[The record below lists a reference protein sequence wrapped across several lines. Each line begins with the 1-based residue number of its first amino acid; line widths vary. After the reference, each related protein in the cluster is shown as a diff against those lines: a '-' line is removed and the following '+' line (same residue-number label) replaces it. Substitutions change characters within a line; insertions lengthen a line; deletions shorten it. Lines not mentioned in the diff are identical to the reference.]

1 MGDLTRPFNE
11 EEKALMQGMV
21 NKGYE
26 LFTKRCADGRKMN
39 IEDIK
44 KIAEGRVWTGE
55 MAKDLK
61 LIDELGGLDE
71 AVEVAASHA
80 KIERYTLVSYPEKED
95 FLTSLLNTRPSRY
108 ISSRM
113 QENFGEYYNGLR
125 FVKNL
130 KDADRLQARMP
141 FDVVIK

>member
-1 MGDLTRPFNE
+1 
-11 EEKALMQGMV
+11 
-21 NKGYE
+21 
-26 LFTKRCADGRKMN
+26 MN

-61 LIDELGGLDE
+61 LVDELGGLDE

-125 FVKNL
+125 FVKIS
-130 KDADRLQARMP
+130 RMP
-141 FDVVIK
+141 IACRRACRLMWLSNKASAA